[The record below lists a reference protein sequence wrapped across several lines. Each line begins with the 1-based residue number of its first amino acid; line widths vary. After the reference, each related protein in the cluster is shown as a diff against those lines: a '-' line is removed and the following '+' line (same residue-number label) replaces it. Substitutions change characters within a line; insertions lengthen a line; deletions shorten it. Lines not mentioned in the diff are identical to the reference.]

1 MAIHLREPSTDRAVR
16 KLAERLGVSLTEAIR
31 ISAVNELAR
40 TEPKTN
46 TLSARVKKIQ
56 ARVAAYGKTGLV
68 ADKAF
73 FDELSGDL

>member
-1 MAIHLREPSTDRAVR
+1 MAIHLREPSTDQAVR

-40 TEPKTN
+40 TEQKTK
-46 TLSARVKKIQ
+46 TLAGRVKKIQ
-56 ARVAAYGKTGLV
+56 ARAAAFGKTGLA

>member
-1 MAIHLREPSTDRAVR
+1 MAIHLREPSTDRVVR
-16 KLAERLGVSLTEAIR
+16 KLACRLGVSLTEAIR

-40 TEPKTN
+40 TEQQGM
-46 TLSARVKKIQ
+46 TLAARVMKIQ
-56 ARVAAYGKTGLV
+56 GRVATFGKTGLV